1 MSVQKNFT
9 NKYQKEAIK
18 MVAEGGTYE
27 EVAARF
33 GVNNSIFHHS
43 ATGGSF
49 APDTKVVPHCQR
61 RFKSD
66 PFGRLNFAPPF
77 DLAGQFA
84 RRLQI
89 SQARVGLRRW
99 FKFGCSPF
107 VVRAR

>member
-77 DLAGQFA
+77 RFSRPIRAETSD
-84 RRLQI
+84 I
-89 SQARVGLRRW
+89 SSACW
-99 FKFGCSPF
+99 PAA
-107 VVRAR
+107 VV